1 MGQSYDIIVVGGS
14 AGALDALV
22 AMVPHLP
29 GSLRAAIVVVVHMG
43 STAESNLATILAR
56 NGPLPASHANDGEAI
71 RQGHIYVAR
80 PDRHLIVSD
89 GKLHL
94 TEGPRE
100 NRHRPAID
108 PLFRSA
114 AESHSDRVIG
124 VLLSG
129 ALDDGV
135 SGLAM
140 IKRAGGIAIVQ
151 DPADALVS
159 SIPKHAVAQVAVD
172 HVVTSGG
179 LGPLLTRLVQPR
191 SGPATS
197 DAPRSGLDNAV
208 KMNFGDVGTNKEGQ
222 HVMYSCP
229 DCGGVLVET
238 ESGEVLRYT
247 CHEGHILSAESL
259 LAAKAEMLE
268 AALWE
273 ALRTLD
279 ERTQLSERFA
289 AHARSRGQTVM
300 QGHFQRR
307 ADESRERAEIVRRV
321 LKGGTNYGRE
331 GV

>member
-14 AGALDALV
+14 AGALDALM
-22 AMVPHLP
+22 AFVPHLP
-29 GSLRAAIVVVVHMG
+29 VSLRAAIIVVVHMA

-56 NGPLPASHANDGEAI
+56 NGPLPASHANDGETI
-71 RQGHIYVAR
+71 RHGHIYVAR
-80 PDRHLIVSD
+80 PDRHVIISD
-89 GKLHL
+89 HKLHL
-94 TEGPRE
+94 TDGPRE

-114 AESHSDRVIG
+114 AEGHGERVIG

-135 SGLAM
+135 AGLAM
-140 IKRAGGIAIVQ
+140 IKRAGGLAIVQ
-151 DPADALVS
+151 DPAEALVS
-159 SIPKHAVAQVAVD
+159 SMPRHALAQVAVD

-179 LGPLLTRLVQPR
+179 LGPLITRLVQQR
-191 SGPATS
+191 SSPATS
-197 DAPRSGLDNAV
+197 DVPKAGLDKAAMTNS
-208 KMNFGDVGTNKEGQ
+208 GDVGKNGEG
-222 HVMYSCP
+222 HHAMYACP

-259 LAAKAEMLE
+259 LASKAEQLE
-268 AALWE
+268 SALWE

-289 AHARSRGQTVM
+289 AHARSRGQAAM
-300 QGHFQRR
+300 RDHFQRR
-307 ADESRERAEIVRRV
+307 ADESRERADVVRRA
-321 LKGGTNYGRE
+321 LGGGTNSGRD